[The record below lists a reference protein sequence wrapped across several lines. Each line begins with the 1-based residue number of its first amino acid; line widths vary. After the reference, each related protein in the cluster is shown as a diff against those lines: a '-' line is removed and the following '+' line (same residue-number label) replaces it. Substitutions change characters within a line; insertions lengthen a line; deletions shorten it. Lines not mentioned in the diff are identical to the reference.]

1 MDEMQDK
8 LSSTGAGI
16 SRENSLSSLP
26 ETECDWPHQEPTPLA
41 LLTTD
46 ADLNDAT
53 ATWQYN
59 CPPIAPPP
67 HSPVLNV
74 SPGDEVGQG
83 SEMVSHVRPVDMAT
97 SVPSVDMASSQL
109 SPQALYFQVAF
120 LGGIEV
126 RSGPDLD
133 APRTGLVLMQGE
145 VIAVSSHIPGADGR
159 IYLQLAN
166 GQGWVFDDTALV
178 PHDPS
183 VIQLPYVAPQTA
195 TPIPQHWAAP
205 AVGELILPPP
215 LPAPGAEALVHPLPP
230 APIPPPPLHPSS
242 QGKLLAS
249 SPANVASRPPS
260 PVSWFRVSYLGGINL
275 RSGPSIDAPLTGI
288 TLPQME
294 TFPVAEEVPGADGR
308 IYLLLCDGRGWAFD
322 DSALMP
328 LDPSVKRGSW
338 MQAQAAGQ
346 IVGTRVLQEV
356 QADALPVRRRMHP
369 QPRGKRGG
377 KRCSRRAQNAAN
389 AAAAAN
395 AVNAAS
401 ADAGAAQVEG

>member
-26 ETECDWPHQEPTPLA
+26 ETECDWPHQEPAPLA
-41 LLTTD
+41 LLPTDWTD
-46 ADLNDAT
+46 ADLKDAT
-53 ATWQYN
+53 VAWQYH
-59 CPPIAPPP
+59 CPPTAPPP
-67 HSPVLNV
+67 HSPVLNM
-74 SPGDEVGQG
+74 SPGDEAGQG
-83 SEMVSHVRPVDMAT
+83 LAT
-97 SVPSVDMASSQL
+97 STPSVDMASSQL
-109 SPQALYFQVAF
+109 APQALYFQVAF
-120 LGGIEV
+120 LGGIQV

-133 APRTGLVLMQGE
+133 APPTGLVLMQNE
-145 VIAVSSHIPGADGR
+145 IIAVSSHIPGADGR

-183 VIQLPYVAPQTA
+183 VIQLPYVAPQPA
-195 TPIPQHWAAP
+195 TPIPPHWAAP
-205 AVGELILPPP
+205 QVGELILPPP

-230 APIPPPPLHPSS
+230 APIPPPPPLHPTS

-249 SPANVASRPPS
+249 SPADIAGGPPS

-275 RSGPSIDAPLTGI
+275 RSGPSVDAPLVGI

-294 TFPVAEEVPGADGR
+294 TFPVAEEVPGTDGR
-308 IYLLLCDGRGWAFD
+308 IYLRLCDGRGWAFD
-322 DSALMP
+322 DSMLMP

-338 MQAQAAGQ
+338 MQTQAASQ

-377 KRCSRRAQNAAN
+377 KRCSRRAQNAAA

-395 AVNAAS
+395 AAS
-401 ADAGAAQVEG
+401 TANAGAGFSQVEG